1 MGMLAGVVLL
11 VVAVGLLAY
20 VVALYNRLVFLKN
33 QCDKSWGNIDV
44 LLKQRH
50 DEIPKLVAVCEGSAQ
65 FERTTLEKVIQ
76 ARAAAVGAAGV
87 PDRARAEGELSAAL
101 NRLLA
106 VAENYPDLKTTQMFS
121 QLQGRI
127 SQLES
132 EIADRREFYNDA
144 VMNNNTT
151 VESVPYNILA
161 GFFGMRIKDLFTV
174 AAADKADVEVKFNL
188 PK

>member
-1 MGMLAGVVLL
+1 
-11 VVAVGLLAY
+11 
-20 VVALYNRLVFLKN
+20 
-33 QCDKSWGNIDV
+33 
-44 LLKQRH
+44 
-50 DEIPKLVAVCEGSAQ
+50 VAVCEGSAS
-65 FERTTLEKVIQ
+65 FERATLEKVIQ
-76 ARAAAVGAAGV
+76 ARAAAVGATGV

-106 VAENYPDLKTTQMFS
+106 VAENYPELKTTQLFA
-121 QLQGRI
+121 QLQARI

-151 VESVPYNILA
+151 VESVPYNLLA
-161 GFFGMRIKDLFTV
+161 GFFGLRVRDLFR
-174 AAADKADVEVKFNL
+174 AGDADKADVEVKFNL